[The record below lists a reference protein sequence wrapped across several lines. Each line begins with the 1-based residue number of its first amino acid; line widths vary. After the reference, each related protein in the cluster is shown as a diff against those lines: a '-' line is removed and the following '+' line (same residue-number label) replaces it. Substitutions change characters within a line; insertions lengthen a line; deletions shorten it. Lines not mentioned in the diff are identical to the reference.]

1 MDLTIPQAMLMSKA
15 CLERR
20 KQTTAATATA
30 VSAGI
35 GIAFAKNQK
44 SELERIS
51 KWAAEEE

>member
-1 MDLTIPQAMLMSKA
+1 MSMTIPQAVLLNTA

-20 KQTTAATATA
+20 KQTVAGMATA
-30 VSAGI
+30 VSMGI